1 MREYRYTAL
10 TTTGQTVSGVR
21 HARNVEELT
30 TELLQKRLVLLRSR
44 VTLGTLGNLF
54 SASNRA
60 AGKELREFT
69 RHMATCLGAGIPVV
83 IYDIAI
89 AECAP
94 DAVQTQQSDYSLAEL
109 SLGQMLE
116 DIGADKYA
124 VEGVTF
130 SNFLISDFL
139 QNVTNSPYFAAVDLL
154 VAEKGEIE
162 NVKVIK
168 FKAQAKAVRKPAS
181 APFES
186 EERIAMDINVKDP
199 KLLRWAGAVLV
210 VAVALLALI

>member
-1 MREYRYTAL
+1 MIRINLLPRDEMPAPSRMAL
-10 TTTGQTVSGVR
+10 PNVAAFAPLVLVFVAALGIAGAHWHQAQQMSALETTI
-21 HARNVEELT
+21 AEEEAETRRLAP
-30 TELLQKRLVLLRSR
+30 EIAKIKRLNQQRKDLNDRLDVITRLDSDRYFR
-44 VTLGTLGNLF
+44 VHLMD
-54 SASNRA
+54 
-60 AGKELREFT
+60 ELNKSMPQHMWLT
-69 RHMATCLGAGIPVV
+69 R
-83 IYDIAI
+83 
-89 AECAP
+89 
-94 DAVQTQQSDYSLAEL
+94 
-109 SLGQMLE
+109 LE

-186 EERIAMDINVKDP
+186 
-199 KLLRWAGAVLV
+199 
-210 VAVALLALI
+210 

>member
-1 MREYRYTAL
+1 MFNKAQQMSAL
-10 TTTGQTVSGVR
+10 ETTI
-21 HARNVEELT
+21 AEEEAETRRLAP
-30 TELLQKRLVLLRSR
+30 EIAKIKRLNQQRKDLNDRLDVITRLDSDRYFR
-44 VTLGTLGNLF
+44 VHLMD
-54 SASNRA
+54 
-60 AGKELREFT
+60 ELNKSMPQHMWLT
-69 RHMATCLGAGIPVV
+69 R
-83 IYDIAI
+83 
-89 AECAP
+89 
-94 DAVQTQQSDYSLAEL
+94 
-109 SLGQMLE
+109 LE

-186 EERIAMDINVKDP
+186 
-199 KLLRWAGAVLV
+199 
-210 VAVALLALI
+210 